1 MLYIPFRTYTML
13 FALLAASCVYDRL
26 PYQTFRLEGTVTG
39 DAGDRA
45 IYLSYPVL
53 DSSGVWY
60 EHIDTAVISDGRF
73 RFEGQVA
80 ETTPALLFFDNAE
93 DVALYLEPTRIRL
106 QLDREHPYD
115 SKLSGTSVDWEVA
128 AYRKALHDTEQ
139 LMVARQRDA
148 MRANERWVQA
158 SESGA
163 PAEMRDSLWAVFYEA
178 AQTYMKLLPREDSLR
193 LCFVAE
199 HPDYAVAPSLLQRSA
214 RVRLAAPERLAELY
228 AQLPESSRKSLMGR
242 LAGIQIGLYDGVTGP
257 EIGNR
262 AADFLRKNP
271 AGEPVRLSD
280 CEGAYVLLDFWAS
293 WCGPCLKAVP
303 KVREAYER
311 YAGRGLRIIGISAD
325 DDRDAW
331 LQAIETH
338 GLSGWPQVLSAE
350 QDPAGRK
357 PCFDELY
364 DVAACYDVRAVPC
377 FILIDPQGLIAAR
390 WDRLGPEQ
398 FDFLDKHLR

>member
-39 DAGDRA
+39 NAGDQA

-80 ETTPALLFFDNAE
+80 ETTPAILFFDNAE

-128 AYRKALHDTEQ
+128 AYRKALRDTEQ

-158 SESGA
+158 SESEA
-163 PAEMRDSLWAVFYEA
+163 PADERDSLWTVFYEA

-228 AQLPESSRKSLMGR
+228 AQLPGGTSLQAAVRPGRQVHPVLRPGR
-242 LAGIQIGLYDGVTGP
+242 LGGQAAGLHQGT
-257 EIGNR
+257 
-262 AADFLRKNP
+262 
-271 AGEPVRLSD
+271 
-280 CEGAYVLLDFWAS
+280 
-293 WCGPCLKAVP
+293 AVHP
-303 KVREAYER
+303 GKQGHPSLGGHL
-311 YAGRGLRIIGISAD
+311 GRRC
-325 DDRDAW
+325 
-331 LQAIETH
+331 Q
-338 GLSGWPQVLSAE
+338 P
-350 QDPAGRK
+350 
-357 PCFDELY
+357 
-364 DVAACYDVRAVPC
+364 
-377 FILIDPQGLIAAR
+377 
-390 WDRLGPEQ
+390 
-398 FDFLDKHLR
+398 

>member
-128 AYRKALHDTEQ
+128 AYRKALRDTEQ

-158 SESGA
+158 SESEA
-163 PAEMRDSLWAVFYEA
+163 PADERDSLWTVFYEA
-178 AQTYMKLLPREDSLR
+178 AQTYMKLLPLEDSLR
-193 LCFVAE
+193 LRFVAE
-199 HPDYAVAPSLLQRSA
+199 HPDYAIAPSLLQRSA

-228 AQLPESSRKSLMGR
+228 AQLPESSRKSLMGQ
-242 LAGIQIGLYDGVTGP
+242 LAGIQIGLYDGETGP
-257 EIGNR
+257 EVGNR
-262 AADFLRKNP
+262 AADFLRMDP
-271 AGEPVRLSD
+271 AGNPVRLSD
-280 CEGAYVLLDFWAS
+280 CEGSYVLLDFWAS
-293 WCGPCLKAVP
+293 WCGPCLKAAP
-303 KVREAYER
+303 KVREANER
-311 YAGRGLRIIGISAD
+311 YAERGLRIIGISAD

-331 LQAIETH
+331 LRAIETH

-350 QDPAGRK
+350 QDPSGRE
-357 PCFDELY
+357 PYFDELS
-364 DVAACYDVRAVPC
+364 DVAARYDVSAIPC
-377 FILIDPQGLIAAR
+377 FVLIDPRGVIAAR
-390 WDRLGPEQ
+390 WEQLGPGQ
-398 FDFLDKHLR
+398 FDFLDKRLR